1 MYKRQILR
9 KKVASQRL
17 TAGTQVL
24 ELIAARI
31 TTNIRELE
39 GALTRIAALAS
50 LDQQE
55 ITTELATEVLDS
67 LMPEGEVQVD
77 AQTIMEA
84 TSEYFN
90 ISMDDLTGTSRVAG
104 IAMPRHIAIY
114 LCRELTELSL
124 PKIGAKFGGRD
135 HSTVLNSV
143 RRVTDR
149 ISEDRSLFTQVTELT
164 NKIKQR

>member
-1 MYKRQILR
+1 
-9 KKVASQRL
+9 
-17 TAGTQVL
+17 
-24 ELIAARI
+24 
-31 TTNIRELE
+31 
-39 GALTRIAALAS
+39 
-50 LDQQE
+50 
-55 ITTELATEVLDS
+55 
-67 LMPEGEVQVD
+67 
-77 AQTIMEA
+77 MEA

-90 ISMDDLTGTSRVAG
+90 ISIDDLTGTSRVAN

-143 RRVTDR
+143 RRVTER

-164 NKIKQR
+164 NKIKQS